1 MDNSLYLALVQ
12 ALGGAYKRATNPDRV
27 VIRYSR

>member
-1 MDNSLYLALVQ
+1 MDNDLYLALVQ
-12 ALGGAYKRATNPDRV
+12 ALGGAYQRPINPDRV